1 MVYICSKGALDSYYL
16 RSCRCFW
23 PRFPSPPV
31 KYLNVALHG
40 SQKSIDIRINFA
52 YDPTLQAIRSPRK
65 RQFGVD
71 WFWCFEELTLSLV
84 HNIYYL
90 TYVVWFAFLCGWI
103 NCFRSSVKV
112 MYLWG
117 LTGLLVLISMIYIYE
132 HTQSFALVHV
142 CLHIHVYTHTHFNM
156 TNGVLTVTLTYLQ
169 LSSSPASY

>member
-1 MVYICSKGALDSYYL
+1 MKSDMHSHTHICICTTSIGSLDLKRSPSNSMVYICSKGALDSYYL

-90 TYVVWFAFLCGWI
+90 TNLCGVV
-103 NCFRSSVKV
+103 CFS
-112 MYLWG
+112 LW
-117 LTGLLVLISMIYIYE
+117 LD
-132 HTQSFALVHV
+132 
-142 CLHIHVYTHTHFNM
+142 
-156 TNGVLTVTLTYLQ
+156 Q
-169 LSSSPASY
+169 LFPIIR